1 MQPQNSL
8 ELYTHNTKYM
18 IDTISAPASTEQV
31 FEAIRQVF
39 AMQQSHQYTVA
50 RTTAAQRIQK
60 LKRLHTAV
68 LRYRPEIEQAL
79 WADLRKSPTE
89 VAISEIGC
97 VNTEIRHA
105 IRNLR
110 SWMGQKRAK
119 TPLPLF
125 GSSSRVLHEPKGVC
139 LIISPW
145 NFPLNLTLAPLASAI
160 AAGNC
165 VILKPS
171 ESTPES
177 ARVMKKIISDCFDP
191 AEVALFEGEAEVAQ
205 YLTALPFNH
214 IFFTGSPQVG
224 KKVMEA
230 AAKNLAG
237 VTLELGGKCP
247 VIVDEF
253 ANLEKAAAKITWL
266 KNVNAGQICIAP
278 DYVLVHEKVYEKL
291 LAQLRQT
298 VERFYGKDTQ
308 ARFESPDL
316 CRMIHRKHF
325 DRVKA
330 LLDDAVHKGAKIAFG
345 GHTDA
350 NALYVEHT
358 LLTETPDD
366 ALIWEEEI
374 FGPLLPIRKYNTLEA
389 AVQYINARPTPLD
402 MYIFSEKN
410 AVVQY
415 FLRETRSGGVTVND
429 CGVNFYNNEIPFGGV
444 NNSGVGKAHGVYG
457 FLEFSNARGIQYQNR
472 YVAISDFFLPPY
484 ANFNKIKQF
493 MLEGLAKYF

>member
-1 MQPQNSL
+1 
-8 ELYTHNTKYM
+8 M
-18 IDTISAPASTEQV
+18 IEVNSAPANSVATFEDIKRV
-31 FEAIRQVF
+31 FNLQTA
-39 AMQQSHQYTVA
+39 HQYEVA
-50 RTTAAQRIQK
+50 RSTVSERIQK
-60 LKRLHTAV
+60 LKRLHAAV
-68 LRYRPEIEQAL
+68 LRYRGEIEKAL

-89 VAISEIGC
+89 VTISEVGC

-145 NFPLNLTLAPLASAI
+145 NFPVNLTLAPLASAI

-177 ARVMKKIISDCFDP
+177 ARVMKKIITDCFDP
-191 AEVALFEGEAEVAQ
+191 SEVALFEGEADVAQ
-205 YLTALPFNH
+205 FLTQLPFNH

-253 ANLEKAAAKITWL
+253 ANVEKAAAKITWL

-278 DYVLVHEKVYEKL
+278 DYVLVHESVYEQL
-291 LAQLRQT
+291 LEHLRRKNET
-298 VERFYGKDTQ
+298 FYGKDTR

-316 CRMIHRKHF
+316 CRLIHRKHF

-330 LLDDAVHKGAKIAFG
+330 LLDDAIQQGAQIAFG
-345 GHTDA
+345 GHT
-350 NALYVEHT
+350 NPEALYIEHT
-358 LLTETPDD
+358 ILTEVPDA

-374 FGPLLPIRKYNTLEA
+374 FGPLLPIRKYKTLETA
-389 AVQYINARPTPLD
+389 IQYINARPKPLD

-410 AVVQY
+410 AVVQQL
-415 FLRETRSGGVTVND
+415 LRETSSGGVTVND

-444 NNSGVGKAHGVYG
+444 NNSGMGKAHGIYG
-457 FLEFSNARGIQYQNR
+457 FMEFSNARGIQYQNR

-484 ANFNKIKQF
+484 ATFNKLKRF
-493 MLEGLAKYF
+493 MLDGIAKYF